1 MNFIVQ
7 VLVDHRIPYC
17 SSKVSGTSYPFQMHF
32 NSKDFQFRTI
42 HVMIDYFER
51 LITLE
56 SNALLLP

>member
-32 NSKDFQFRTI
+32 NSKDFQFHTI
-42 HVMIDYFER
+42 HIMMDYFDS
-51 LITLE
+51 LTTLQ
-56 SNALLLP
+56 SNASLLS